1 MDEPV
6 SFGYW
11 IRRRRKALDL
21 TRELLAQQVG
31 CAVVTIRKIEAD
43 ERRPSRQI
51 AERLAESLQ
60 IPPDDRA
67 TFLQSARAELAVD
80 RLAPPPTP
88 PLSPPPSPRRPAE
101 RVPRPQALKGY
112 ELHEQIG

>member
-21 TRELLAQQVG
+21 TREVLARQVG

-43 ERRPSRQI
+43 ERRPSLQI
-51 AERLAESLQ
+51 AERLAECLQ
-60 IPPDDRA
+60 IPLADRVA
-67 TFLQSARAELAVD
+67 FLQAARAELTVD
-80 RLAPPPTP
+80 RLPTPPEP
-88 PLSPPPSPRRPAE
+88 PLSPPPPRRPS
-101 RVPRPQALKGY
+101 PRPARQQALKGY
-112 ELHEQIG
+112 